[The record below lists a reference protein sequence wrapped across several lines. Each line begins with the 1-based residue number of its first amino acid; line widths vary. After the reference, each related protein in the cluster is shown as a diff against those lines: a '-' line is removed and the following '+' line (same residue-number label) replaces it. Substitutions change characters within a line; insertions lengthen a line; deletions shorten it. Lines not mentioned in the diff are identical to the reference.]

1 MLLLTVSLS
10 VHAGLR
16 LGLGAC
22 NADTCIGLSS
32 GTAAVMRLGGNV
44 GNGNCSINMQICL
57 PLNNV
62 FIISLPLSPPL
73 PTCLFIYADADG
85 LGQASASLAGG
96 RLELLTR
103 RMKLQQQRAAAQ
115 LEGIHGQE
123 QEEEGCSC
131 RCLPYLRA
139 YREDLGICVDDIHGE
154 CDCIAEACC
163 NN

>member
-1 MLLLTVSLS
+1 MHLLTVSLS

-44 GNGNCSINMQICL
+44 GNGNCSINMQISL
-57 PLNNV
+57 PLNV
-62 FIISLPLSPPL
+62 FIISLPLFPPL
-73 PTCLFIYADADG
+73 STYLFIYADADG
-85 LGQASASLAGG
+85 LGQASASLASG

-103 RMKLQQQRAAAQ
+103 RMKLQQQQRAAAQ
-115 LEGIHGQE
+115 LEGMHGQQE
-123 QEEEGCSC
+123 EEEGCSC